1 MDNSSSNSKMLL
13 KVSTIDNNSVSSTFD
28 EQAGAM
34 TTDALANYSEESVE
48 DLKATAKSR
57 QRLLP
62 SSLLMVSSKVGR
74 PLTTRDWR
82 QDTDDLSVAC
92 QQAHLL

>member
-34 TTDALANYSEESVE
+34 TTDALANYSEESV
-48 DLKATAKSR
+48 
-57 QRLLP
+57 
-62 SSLLMVSSKVGR
+62 MVSSRVGR

-82 QDTDDLSVAC
+82 L
-92 QQAHLL
+92 